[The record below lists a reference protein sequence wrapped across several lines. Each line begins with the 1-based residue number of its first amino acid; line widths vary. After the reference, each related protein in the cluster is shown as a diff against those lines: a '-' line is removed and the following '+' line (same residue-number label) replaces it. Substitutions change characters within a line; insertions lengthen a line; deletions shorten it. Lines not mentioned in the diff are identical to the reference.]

1 MTFKLQDYLKVKI
14 LEIAFINLAVFIYV
28 NVYGIIVYYTLI
40 NQYIILIKMGAVNI
54 KKLAFE
60 LNLSAATVSRALR
73 DSHEISRE
81 TKIRVHEMAKKLNY
95 EPNPFASSLRKQ
107 KSKTIAVIVPEIANN
122 FFSLA
127 INGIEEVARERDY
140 HVLIYQ
146 THESSEIETSFLMRL
161 LSGRVDGILIS
172 LACEN
177 VDKEHLK
184 KISSQLP
191 VIFFDRVHD
200 DIEGVK
206 ITTDDYE
213 SAYNAVQH
221 LIENGCKKIGYLLA
235 LNTLSTGK
243 NRLRGYLDALK
254 DNAFPDDKEL
264 IMESGA
270 SSDENYA
277 LIKKLITEQKPDGI
291 LSSIEELAMP
301 CYYACKEL
309 QLNIP
314 NDLKLISFSNLA
326 HAELLNP
333 SLTTINQ
340 PAFEIGVEAAG
351 ILFKIFNKRW
361 YEPNETIILKS
372 NLIKRES
379 TRASF

>member
-1 MTFKLQDYLKVKI
+1 MG
-14 LEIAFINLAVFIYV
+14 EI
-28 NVYGIIVYYTLI
+28 
-40 NQYIILIKMGAVNI
+40 NI
-54 KKLAFE
+54 KKLALE

-73 DSHEISRE
+73 DSHEISSE
-81 TKIRVHEMAKKLNY
+81 TKARVLEMAQKLNY
-95 EPNPFASSLRKQ
+95 EPNPFASSLRRQ
-107 KSKTIAVIVPEIANN
+107 KSKTIAVIIPEIANN

-127 INGIEEVARERDY
+127 INGIEEVARQRDY

-146 THESSEIETSFLMRL
+146 THESSEIEASFLMRL

-172 LACEN
+172 LACEA
-177 VDKEHLK
+177 VDKEQLK
-184 KISSQLP
+184 EVSEKLP
-191 VIFFDRVHD
+191 VVFFDRVHD

-243 NRLRGYLDALK
+243 KRLQGYLDALK
-254 DNAFPDDKEL
+254 HNSLPDDTEL

-270 SSDENYA
+270 NNDENYTRIKR
-277 LIKKLITEQKPDGI
+277 LIAEQKPDGI

-301 CYYACKEL
+301 CYYACREMEI
-309 QLNIP
+309 NIP
-314 NDLKLISFSNLA
+314 KDLKLISFSNLT

-340 PAFEIGVEAAG
+340 PAFEIGVEAAS

-361 YEPNETIILKS
+361 YEFNETIILKS
-372 NLIKRES
+372 NLIKRDS
-379 TRASF
+379 TRE

>member
-1 MTFKLQDYLKVKI
+1 MT
-14 LEIAFINLAVFIYV
+14 VFIYV

-40 NQYIILIKMGAVNI
+40 KPIYNTCKMGEVNI
-54 KKLAFE
+54 KKLACE

-73 DSHEISRE
+73 DSHEISTE
-81 TKIRVHEMAKKLNY
+81 TKIRVLEMAKRLNY
-95 EPNPFASSLRKQ
+95 EPNPFASSLRRQ

-146 THESSEIETSFLMRL
+146 THENREIETSFLNRL

-172 LACEN
+172 LACED
-177 VDKEHLK
+177 VDKEHIE
-184 KISSQLP
+184 KISDQVP
-191 VIFFDRVHD
+191 IVFFDRVDD

-235 LNTLSTGK
+235 LNSLSTGK
-243 NRLRGYLDALK
+243 KRLKGYLDALK
-254 DNAFPDDKEL
+254 DKGIPDDKQL
-264 IMESGA
+264 ILK
-270 SSDENYA
+270 SSANNDENHT
-277 LIKKLITEQKPDGI
+277 LIKNFIAEHRPDGI

-301 CYYACKEL
+301 CYYACNEL
-309 QLNIP
+309 GLNIP

-326 HAELLNP
+326 HAQLLNP

-379 TRASF
+379 TRGFTII

>member
-1 MTFKLQDYLKVKI
+1 MG
-14 LEIAFINLAVFIYV
+14 EI
-28 NVYGIIVYYTLI
+28 
-40 NQYIILIKMGAVNI
+40 NI

-73 DSHEISRE
+73 DSHEISSE
-81 TKIRVHEMAKKLNY
+81 TKARVIEMAKKLNY
-95 EPNPFASSLRKQ
+95 EPNPSASNLRGQ
-107 KSKTIAVIVPEIANN
+107 KSKTIAVVVPEIANN

-127 INGIEEVARERDY
+127 INGIEDVARKRDY

-172 LACEN
+172 LACET
-177 VDKEHLK
+177 VDKEHIK
-184 KISSQLP
+184 KVSDQLP
-191 VIFFDRVHD
+191 VVFFDRVHD

-206 ITTDDYE
+206 IATDDYE
-213 SAYNAVQH
+213 SAYNGVQH
-221 LIENGCKKIGYLLA
+221 LVENGCKKIGYLLA

-243 NRLRGYLDALK
+243 KRLQGYLDALR
-254 DNAFPDDKEL
+254 DNNLPDDKEL
-264 IMESGA
+264 IIESGA
-270 SSDENYA
+270 NSDENYA
-277 LIKKLITEQKPDGI
+277 LIKNFIAEQKPDGI
-291 LSSIEELAMP
+291 LSSIEDLAMP

-309 QLNIP
+309 GLNIP

-379 TRASF
+379 TRGNF

>member
-1 MTFKLQDYLKVKI
+1 MG
-14 LEIAFINLAVFIYV
+14 EI
-28 NVYGIIVYYTLI
+28 
-40 NQYIILIKMGAVNI
+40 NI
-54 KKLAFE
+54 KKLACA

-73 DSHEISRE
+73 DSHEISSE
-81 TKIRVHEMAKKLNY
+81 TKARVIEMAKKLNY
-95 EPNPFASSLRKQ
+95 EPNPSASNLRGQ

-127 INGIEEVARERDY
+127 INGIEDVARKRDY

-172 LACEN
+172 LACET
-177 VDKEHLK
+177 VDKEHIK
-184 KISSQLP
+184 KVSDQLP
-191 VIFFDRVHD
+191 VVFFDRVHD

-206 ITTDDYE
+206 IATDDYE
-213 SAYNAVQH
+213 SAYNGVQH
-221 LIENGCKKIGYLLA
+221 LVENGCKKIGYLLA

-243 NRLRGYLDALK
+243 KRLQGYLDALR
-254 DNAFPDDKEL
+254 DNNLPDDKEL
-264 IMESGA
+264 IIESGA
-270 SSDENYA
+270 NSDENYA
-277 LIKKLITEQKPDGI
+277 LIKNFIAEQKPDGI
-291 LSSIEELAMP
+291 LSSIEDLAMP

-309 QLNIP
+309 GLNIP

-379 TRASF
+379 TRGNF

>member
-1 MTFKLQDYLKVKI
+1 MG
-14 LEIAFINLAVFIYV
+14 EI
-28 NVYGIIVYYTLI
+28 
-40 NQYIILIKMGAVNI
+40 NI
-54 KKLAFE
+54 KKLALE

-73 DSHEISRE
+73 DSHEISSE
-81 TKIRVHEMAKKLNY
+81 TKARVLEMAQKLNY
-95 EPNPFASSLRKQ
+95 EPNPFASSLRRQ
-107 KSKTIAVIVPEIANN
+107 KSKTIAVIIPEIANN

-127 INGIEEVARERDY
+127 INGIEEVARQRDY

-146 THESSEIETSFLMRL
+146 THESSEIEASFLMRL

-172 LACEN
+172 LACEA
-177 VDKEHLK
+177 VDKEQLK
-184 KISSQLP
+184 EVSEKLP
-191 VIFFDRVHD
+191 VVFFDRVHD

-221 LIENGCKKIGYLLA
+221 LIENGCKKIGYLLT

-243 NRLRGYLDALK
+243 KRLQGYLDALK
-254 DNAFPDDKEL
+254 HNSLPDDTEL

-270 SSDENYA
+270 NNDENYTRIKR
-277 LIKKLITEQKPDGI
+277 LIAEQKPDGI

-301 CYYACKEL
+301 CYYACREMGI
-309 QLNIP
+309 NIP
-314 NDLKLISFSNLA
+314 KDLKLISFSNLT

-340 PAFEIGVEAAG
+340 PAFEIGVEAAS

-361 YEPNETIILKS
+361 YEFNETIILKS
-372 NLIKRES
+372 NLIKRDS
-379 TRASF
+379 TRE

>member
-1 MTFKLQDYLKVKI
+1 MG
-14 LEIAFINLAVFIYV
+14 EI
-28 NVYGIIVYYTLI
+28 
-40 NQYIILIKMGAVNI
+40 NI
-54 KKLAFE
+54 KKLALE
-60 LNLSAATVSRALR
+60 LHLSAATVSRALR
-73 DSHEISRE
+73 DSHEISTE
-81 TKIRVHEMAKKLNY
+81 TKARVLEMAQKLNY
-95 EPNPFASSLRKQ
+95 EPNPFASSLRRQ

-146 THESSEIETSFLMRL
+146 THESSEIEASFLMRL

-172 LACEN
+172 LASEA
-177 VDKEHLK
+177 VDKAHIKEVSEK
-184 KISSQLP
+184 LP
-191 VIFFDRVHD
+191 IVFFDRVHD

-221 LIENGCKKIGYLLA
+221 LIENGCKRIGYLMA
-235 LNTLSTGK
+235 LDNLSTGK
-243 NRLRGYLDALK
+243 KRMQGYLDALK
-254 DNAFPDDKEL
+254 DNNFPEEPDLVMIDGEKNDQRY
-264 IMESGA
+264 S
-270 SSDENYA
+270 
-277 LIKKLITEQKPDGI
+277 LIKKFIAEKKPDGI
-291 LSSIEELAMP
+291 LSSIEDLAMP

-309 QLNIP
+309 GLNIP
-314 NDLKLISFSNLA
+314 NDLKLISFSNLT

-340 PAFEIGVEAAG
+340 PAFEIGVEAAS

-361 YEPNETIILKS
+361 YEFNETIILRS

-379 TRASF
+379 TRGGV

>member
-1 MTFKLQDYLKVKI
+1 
-14 LEIAFINLAVFIYV
+14 
-28 NVYGIIVYYTLI
+28 
-40 NQYIILIKMGAVNI
+40 MGEVNI
-54 KKLAFE
+54 KKLAYE

-73 DSHEISRE
+73 DSHEISAE
-81 TKIRVHEMAKKLNY
+81 TKMRVLEMAKRLNY
-95 EPNPFASSLRKQ
+95 EPNPFASSLRHQ

-146 THESSEIETSFLMRL
+146 THESSKIETSFLMRL

-172 LACEN
+172 LASEA
-177 VDKEHLK
+177 VDKENFKEVSK
-184 KISSQLP
+184 KLP
-191 VIFFDRVHD
+191 IVFFDRVHD

-206 ITTDDYE
+206 ITTDDYD
-213 SAYNAVQH
+213 STYNAVQH
-221 LIENGCKKIGYLLA
+221 LVENGCKRIGYLRA
-235 LNTLSTGK
+235 LDTLSTGK
-243 NRLRGYLDALK
+243 KRMQGYLDALK
-254 DNAFPDDKEL
+254 DNNFPEEPALVMIEGEKKDQRY
-264 IMESGA
+264 S
-270 SSDENYA
+270 
-277 LIKKLITEQKPDGI
+277 LIKSFIEEQKPDGI

-301 CYYACKEL
+301 CYYACKEVG
-309 QLNIP
+309 LNIP
-314 NDLKLISFSNLA
+314 KDLKLISFSNLT

-361 YEPNETIILKS
+361 YEFNETIVLKS

-379 TRASF
+379 TRGNF

>member
-1 MTFKLQDYLKVKI
+1 M
-14 LEIAFINLAVFIYV
+14 LAH
-28 NVYGIIVYYTLI
+28 
-40 NQYIILIKMGAVNI
+40 
-54 KKLAFE
+54 E

-73 DSHEISRE
+73 DSYEISSE
-81 TKIRVHEMAKKLNY
+81 TKARVLELAKKLNY
-95 EPNPFASSLRKQ
+95 EPNPYASSLRRQ
-107 KSKTIAVIVPEIANN
+107 KSKTIAVIIPEIANN
-122 FFSLA
+122 FFSQA

-146 THESSEIETSFLMRL
+146 THESREIETSFIMRL

-172 LACEN
+172 LASGA
-177 VDKEHLK
+177 VDKEYLK
-184 KISSQLP
+184 NVSEKLP
-191 VIFFDRVHD
+191 VVFFDRVHD

-243 NRLRGYLDALK
+243 NRLQGYFDALK
-254 DNAFPDDKEL
+254 DNGLPNDQKL
-264 IMESGA
+264 IIMSGA
-270 SSDENYA
+270 NSDENYA
-277 LIKKLITEQKPDGI
+277 HIKNFIAEQTPDGI
-291 LSSIEELAMP
+291 LSSIEALAMP

-309 QLNIP
+309 NLNIP
-314 NDLKLISFSNLA
+314 NDLKLISFSNLE
-326 HAELLNP
+326 HAQLLNP

-351 ILFKIFNKRW
+351 ILFKVLNKRW

-372 NLIKRES
+372 TLIKRES
-379 TRASF
+379 TMALI

>member
-1 MTFKLQDYLKVKI
+1 
-14 LEIAFINLAVFIYV
+14 
-28 NVYGIIVYYTLI
+28 
-40 NQYIILIKMGAVNI
+40 
-54 KKLAFE
+54 
-60 LNLSAATVSRALR
+60 
-73 DSHEISRE
+73 
-81 TKIRVHEMAKKLNY
+81 
-95 EPNPFASSLRKQ
+95 
-107 KSKTIAVIVPEIANN
+107 VIVPEIANN

-127 INGIEEVARERDY
+127 INGIEDVALKLDY

-146 THESSEIETSFLMRL
+146 THESSEIEASFLMRL

-172 LACEN
+172 LACET
-177 VDKEHLK
+177 VDKEHIK
-184 KISSQLP
+184 KVSDQLP
-191 VIFFDRVHD
+191 VVFFDRVHD

-206 ITTDDYE
+206 VATDDYE

-243 NRLRGYLDALK
+243 KRLQGYLDALK
-254 DNAFPDDKEL
+254 YNRFPDDEKL
-264 IMESGA
+264 ILESGA
-270 SSDENYA
+270 NSNENYA
-277 LIKKLITEQKPDGI
+277 LIKNFIAEQKPDGI
-291 LSSIEELAMP
+291 LSSIEGLAMP

-309 QLNIP
+309 ELNIP

-379 TRASF
+379 TRGVL

>member
-1 MTFKLQDYLKVKI
+1 MG
-14 LEIAFINLAVFIYV
+14 EI
-28 NVYGIIVYYTLI
+28 
-40 NQYIILIKMGAVNI
+40 NI
-54 KKLAFE
+54 KKLAGE
-60 LNLSAATVSRALR
+60 LSLSTATVSRALR
-73 DSHEISRE
+73 DSHEISSE
-81 TKIRVHEMAKKLNY
+81 TKARVLEMAKKLNY
-95 EPNPFASSLRKQ
+95 EPNPFASNLRGQ

-127 INGIEEVARERDY
+127 INGIEDVARKRDY

-172 LACEN
+172 LACET
-177 VDKEHLK
+177 VDKEHIK
-184 KISSQLP
+184 KVSDQLP
-191 VIFFDRVHD
+191 VVFFDRVHD

-206 ITTDDYE
+206 IATDDYE

-243 NRLRGYLDALK
+243 KRLQGYLDALK
-254 DNAFPDDKEL
+254 FSHLPDDEKL
-264 IMESGA
+264 IMESSA
-270 SSDENYA
+270 NSDENYV
-277 LIKKLITEQKPDGI
+277 LIKKFIAGQKPDGI
-291 LSSIEELAMP
+291 LSSIEGLAMP

-309 QLNIP
+309 GLNIP
-314 NDLKLISFSNLA
+314 DDLKLISFSNLA

-340 PAFEIGVEAAG
+340 PAFEIGVEAAS
-351 ILFKIFNKRW
+351 ILFKIFSKRW
-361 YEPNETIILKS
+361 YEPNETIVLKS

-379 TRASF
+379 TRGIF

>member
-1 MTFKLQDYLKVKI
+1 
-14 LEIAFINLAVFIYV
+14 
-28 NVYGIIVYYTLI
+28 
-40 NQYIILIKMGAVNI
+40 MGAVNI

-206 ITTDDYE
+206 IITDDYE

-270 SSDENYA
+270 NGDENYS

-291 LSSIEELAMP
+291 LSSIEE
-301 CYYACKEL
+301 
-309 QLNIP
+309 
-314 NDLKLISFSNLA
+314 LISFSNLA

-379 TRASF
+379 TRVSF

>member
-1 MTFKLQDYLKVKI
+1 MG
-14 LEIAFINLAVFIYV
+14 EI
-28 NVYGIIVYYTLI
+28 
-40 NQYIILIKMGAVNI
+40 NI
-54 KKLAFE
+54 KKLALE
-60 LNLSAATVSRALR
+60 LHLSAATVSRALR
-73 DSHEISRE
+73 DSHEISSE
-81 TKIRVHEMAKKLNY
+81 TKARVLEMAQKLNY
-95 EPNPFASSLRKQ
+95 EPNPFASSLRRQ

-146 THESSEIETSFLMRL
+146 THESSQIETSFLMRL

-172 LACEN
+172 LACQD
-177 VDKEHLK
+177 VDKEHIK
-184 KISSQLP
+184 EVSEKLP
-191 VIFFDRVHD
+191 VVFFDRVHD

-221 LIENGCKKIGYLLA
+221 LIEIGCKRIGYLLA

-243 NRLRGYLDALK
+243 KRMQGYIDALK
-254 DNAFPDDKEL
+254 DNDFPEEPGL
-264 IMESGA
+264 VMISGEEHDQTY
-270 SSDENYA
+270 S
-277 LIKKLITEQKPDGI
+277 LIKNFIAEQKPDGI

-309 QLNIP
+309 RLNIP
-314 NDLKLISFSNLA
+314 DDLKLISYSNLT

-361 YEPNETIILKS
+361 YEFNETIILKS

-379 TRASF
+379 TRAGF

>member
-1 MTFKLQDYLKVKI
+1 MG
-14 LEIAFINLAVFIYV
+14 EI
-28 NVYGIIVYYTLI
+28 
-40 NQYIILIKMGAVNI
+40 NI
-54 KKLAFE
+54 KKLALE

-73 DSHEISRE
+73 DSHEISTE
-81 TKIRVHEMAKKLNY
+81 TKARVLEMAQKLNY
-95 EPNPFASSLRKQ
+95 EPNPFASSLRRQ

-146 THESSEIETSFLMRL
+146 THESSKIQASFLMRL

-172 LACEN
+172 LASEA
-177 VDKEHLK
+177 VGKEQLK
-184 KISSQLP
+184 EVSEKLP
-191 VIFFDRVHD
+191 VVFFDRVHD

-243 NRLRGYLDALK
+243 KRLQGYLDALK
-254 DNAFPDDKEL
+254 ENGFPEEPELVMMSGGNDDQKY
-264 IMESGA
+264 S
-270 SSDENYA
+270 
-277 LIKKLITEQKPDGI
+277 LIKNFIAEQKPDGI

-309 QLNIP
+309 ELNIP
-314 NDLKLISFSNLA
+314 NDLKLISFSNLT
-326 HAELLNP
+326 HADLLNP

-340 PAFEIGVEAAG
+340 PAFEIGVEAAS

-361 YEPNETIILKS
+361 YEFNETIILKS

-379 TRASF
+379 SRGSF

>member
-1 MTFKLQDYLKVKI
+1 MG
-14 LEIAFINLAVFIYV
+14 
-28 NVYGIIVYYTLI
+28 GI
-40 NQYIILIKMGAVNI
+40 NI
-54 KKLAFE
+54 KQLAHE

-73 DSHEISRE
+73 DSYEISSE
-81 TKIRVHEMAKKLNY
+81 TKARVLAMAQKLNY
-95 EPNPFASSLRKQ
+95 EPNPFASSLRRQ
-107 KSKTIAVIVPEIANN
+107 KSKTIAVIVPAIANN

-127 INGIEEVARERDY
+127 INGIEEVARARDY

-146 THESSEIETSFLMRL
+146 THENSEIERSFLMRL

-172 LACEN
+172 LASEA
-177 VDKEHLK
+177 VDKAQLK
-184 KISSQLP
+184 EVSEKLP
-191 VIFFDRVHD
+191 IVFFDRVHD

-221 LIENGCKKIGYLLA
+221 LIENGCKRIGYLLA
-235 LNTLSTGK
+235 LNSLSTGEK
-243 NRLRGYLDALK
+243 RLKGYLDALK
-254 DNAFPDDKEL
+254 DNGFPDQPDL
-264 IMESGA
+264 IMTSTGDA
-270 SSDENYA
+270 AQNYSLVRDFLA
-277 LIKKLITEQKPDGI
+277 EQKPDGI

-309 QLNIP
+309 KINIP
-314 NDLKLISFSNLA
+314 DDLKLISFSNLA
-326 HAELLNP
+326 HADLLNP

-340 PAFEIGVEAAG
+340 PAFEIGVEAAT

-361 YEPNETIILKS
+361 YEFNETIMLKS

-379 TRASF
+379 TSPAK

>member
-1 MTFKLQDYLKVKI
+1 MG
-14 LEIAFINLAVFIYV
+14 EI
-28 NVYGIIVYYTLI
+28 
-40 NQYIILIKMGAVNI
+40 NI
-54 KKLAFE
+54 KKLACE

-73 DSHEISRE
+73 DSHEISSE
-81 TKIRVHEMAKKLNY
+81 TKARVLEMAKKLNY
-95 EPNPFASSLRKQ
+95 EPNPFASNLRGQ

-127 INGIEEVARERDY
+127 INGIEDVARERGY

-172 LACEN
+172 LACET
-177 VDKEHLK
+177 VDKEHLRK
-184 KISSQLP
+184 VSDQLP
-191 VIFFDRVHD
+191 VVFFDRVYD

-213 SAYNAVQH
+213 SAYNSVQH
-221 LIENGCKKIGYLLA
+221 LVENGCKKIGYLLA

-243 NRLRGYLDALK
+243 KRLQGYLDALK
-254 DNAFPDDKEL
+254 YNHFPDDKKL
-264 IMESGA
+264 IMESG
-270 SSDENYA
+270 SNSDENYA
-277 LIKKLITEQKPDGI
+277 LIKNLIAEQKPDGI
-291 LSSIEELAMP
+291 LSSIEDLAMP
-301 CYYACKEL
+301 CYYACREL
-309 QLNIP
+309 KLNIP
-314 NDLKLISFSNLA
+314 SDLKLISFSNLA

-361 YEPNETIILKS
+361 YEPNETIVLKS

-379 TRASF
+379 TMAIF

>member
-1 MTFKLQDYLKVKI
+1 MG
-14 LEIAFINLAVFIYV
+14 EI
-28 NVYGIIVYYTLI
+28 
-40 NQYIILIKMGAVNI
+40 NI
-54 KKLAFE
+54 KKLACE

-73 DSHEISRE
+73 DSHEISSE
-81 TKIRVHEMAKKLNY
+81 TKTRVLEMAKKLNY
-95 EPNPFASSLRKQ
+95 EPNPFASNLRGQ

-127 INGIEEVARERDY
+127 INGIEDVARERGY

-172 LACEN
+172 LACET
-177 VDKEHLK
+177 VDKEHLRK
-184 KISSQLP
+184 VSDQLP
-191 VIFFDRVHD
+191 VVFFDRVYD

-213 SAYNAVQH
+213 SAYNSVQH
-221 LIENGCKKIGYLLA
+221 LVENGCKKIGYLLA

-243 NRLRGYLDALK
+243 KRLQGYLDALK
-254 DNAFPDDKEL
+254 YNHFPDDKKL
-264 IMESGA
+264 IMESG
-270 SSDENYA
+270 SNSDENYA
-277 LIKKLITEQKPDGI
+277 LIKNLIAEQKPDGI
-291 LSSIEELAMP
+291 LSSIEDLAMP
-301 CYYACKEL
+301 CYYACREL
-309 QLNIP
+309 KLNIP
-314 NDLKLISFSNLA
+314 SDLKLISFSNLA

-361 YEPNETIILKS
+361 YEPNETIVLKS

-379 TRASF
+379 TMAIF

>member
-1 MTFKLQDYLKVKI
+1 MG
-14 LEIAFINLAVFIYV
+14 EI
-28 NVYGIIVYYTLI
+28 
-40 NQYIILIKMGAVNI
+40 NI
-54 KKLAFE
+54 KKLASE
-60 LNLSAATVSRALR
+60 LNLSTATVSRALR
-73 DSHEISRE
+73 DSHEISSE
-81 TKIRVHEMAKKLNY
+81 TKARVLEMAKKLNY
-95 EPNPFASSLRKQ
+95 EPNPSASNLRGQ

-127 INGIEEVARERDY
+127 INGIEDVARKRDY

-172 LACEN
+172 LACET
-177 VDKEHLK
+177 VDKEHIK
-184 KISSQLP
+184 KVSDQLP
-191 VIFFDRVHD
+191 VVFFDRVHD

-206 ITTDDYE
+206 IATDDYE

-243 NRLRGYLDALK
+243 KRLQGYLDALK
-254 DNAFPDDKEL
+254 YNNLPDQKEL
-264 IMESGA
+264 IVESGA
-270 SSDENYA
+270 NSDENYA
-277 LIKKLITEQKPDGI
+277 LIKKFIAEQKPDGI
-291 LSSIEELAMP
+291 LSSIEDLAVP

-309 QLNIP
+309 ELNIP
-314 NDLKLISFSNLA
+314 DDLKLISFSNLA

-340 PAFEIGVEAAG
+340 PAFEIGVEAAS

-379 TRASF
+379 TRSTF